1 MYLQYNGSA
10 SVPALYTAWRRF
22 SMCLVLTVM
31 TIGAA
36 SATDGSGSVYPLG
49 VETVMPG
56 RMPAPG
62 GTLLAE
68 FSDFYQANELVGS
81 NGHPLLPGFHLR
93 VGAVA
98 GKVAHNWGVHVLGG
112 TLVNS
117 AALPLLY
124 VHLDAPFGKG
134 DKTGIGN
141 PVLETAVAYAKG
153 SLYWWYGFEAYT
165 PGFSYNKNDLVNIG
179 QHNFATA
186 PAAAFSYLP
195 RGGKSELSSKFQ
207 YMTNY
212 TNSATQYRSGSEFV
226 WEYAAMQNLTKK
238 LAIGGNGYLYK
249 QMTNDTQNG
258 LIYLDGNQG
267 RNFAFGPELRYHFS
281 HFAMILKYQKD
292 FLVQNRPVGNS
303 FWLEFGVPIGHHE

>member
-1 MYLQYNGSA
+1 LEDGGRQPRRESSA
-10 SVPALYTAWRRF
+10 PPTAA
-22 SMCLVLTVM
+22 
-31 TIGAA
+31 AA
-36 SATDGSGSVYPLG
+36 STLY
-49 VETVMPG
+49 
-56 RMPAPG
+56 G
-62 GTLLAE
+62 GTMLAE

-81 NGHPLLPGFHLR
+81 NGRALLPGFHLR

-98 GKVAHNWGVHVLGG
+98 GKVVHNWGVHVLGG

-141 PVLETAVAYAKG
+141 PVLETAVAYAKDP
-153 SLYWWYGFEAYT
+153 LYWWYGFVAYT

-179 QHNFATA
+179 QHNYATA
-186 PAAAFSYLP
+186 PEAAFSYLP

-226 WEYAAMQNLTKK
+226 WEYAAMQNITKK
-238 LAIGGNGYLYK
+238 LAIGGNGYFYK

-258 LIYLDGNQG
+258 LMYLDGNQG
-267 RNFAFGPELRYHFS
+267 RNFAFGPEFRYHFS

-303 FWLEFGVPIGHHE
+303 FWIEFGVPIGHHE